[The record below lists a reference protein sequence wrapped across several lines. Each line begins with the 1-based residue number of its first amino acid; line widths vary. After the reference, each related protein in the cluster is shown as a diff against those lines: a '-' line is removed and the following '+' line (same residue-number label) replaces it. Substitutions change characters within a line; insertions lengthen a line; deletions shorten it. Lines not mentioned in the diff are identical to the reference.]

1 MFPVFEFHPL
11 HRQTRILNVDARVV
25 GELSA
30 ALGISSADVD
40 ALGEKIAAYIY
51 AVLHSPE
58 YRNRYGAALKNSYP
72 RVPTTAQQSLV
83 RELVRCGHDLLA
95 LHLLESPK
103 LAKFITT
110 YTGPVNPEVR
120 RVGWSDGTIWLD
132 AAKTNARAGHRAM
145 EPGTVGFQSVPEE
158 VWDFNIGGYQV
169 CNKWLRTLPATS
181 LPPTGFLAI
190 LEV

>member
-1 MFPVFEFHPL
+1 MH
-11 HRQTRILNVDARVV
+11 
-25 GELSA
+25 
-30 ALGISSADVD
+30 
-40 ALGEKIAAYIY
+40 
-51 AVLHSPE
+51 
-58 YRNRYGAALKNSYP
+58 
-72 RVPTTAQQSLV
+72 
-83 RELVRCGHDLLA
+83 ELVRCGHDLLA

-120 RVGWSDGTIWLD
+120 CVGWSDGTIWLD

-169 CNKWLRTLPATS
+169 CNKWLKDRKGRTLTAEDVVHYQKIIVALNETVRIMAEIDEIIEAHGGWPNAFRATS
-181 LPPTGFLAI
+181 YASRKPRTLAKVADSSRPYGAD
-190 LEV
+190 EDRPAQGH